1 MLTWGLALS
10 LEPQLFDGWVVG
22 GIGDGDGGD
31 GYGDGDG
38 FQFN

>member
-1 MLTWGLALS
+1 MLTWGLGLC